1 MGGMSRAFSQGMQQ
15 DQQHQQR
22 RQQLED
28 EKRKGLLKM
37 LTDDAETP
45 ADKYAAYQA
54 VYHQDPGV
62 LKQHVENLTRRI
74 TGKQAQPVVKPEDA
88 QAARL
93 APIAA
98 RGKTPERQAEEAS
111 QRERDATGKSK
122 LNLDKQQTEQG
133 QENIFGLIDKY
144 ITDPEQNKI
153 AKEEYV
159 RRQAGAKNSFKNLP
173 GSAGQPYQTPTGSWV
188 KPIQS
193 EDGTITEQPMPARW
207 KPPAPK
213 PGSPAVQFTNLLAK
227 KLLADRKQGPPLTNE
242 EEAQL
247 QASKSAMDEPGI
259 SRSEA
264 WAAAAAKNNLIAV
277 TDPTTGQ
284 DTLVPRAQAV
294 AAAGKGTPYLA
305 GVVSAPTG
313 MDKKNQMLA
322 QSALTQIDTMEKI
335 LDSDPGLTG
344 PGAGQWTAFNRWLG
358 SNSEDSQQFLAA
370 ATFMSE
376 HGVGVFGGRNIHS
389 IEDLQGLMGSLKTN
403 PKALKAAL
411 EQARQTMQP
420 WATAG
425 GRLPAPKAAQG
436 GGAHQYAI
444 DDKGKRHKTL
454 DPKAQLPQGWKWAD

>member
-1 MGGMSRAFSQGMQQ
+1 MSFADLKYLVPGGPKLPTERGVA
-15 DQQHQQR
+15 
-22 RQQLED
+22 LED
-28 EKRKGLLKM
+28 EQRKAKLDQFQELFNQDRISPIQLSQAIDDVYKDAAPEQRAGVFTRMFNKGKAKKQ
-37 LTDDAETP
+37 DDA
-45 ADKYAAYQA
+45 
-54 VYHQDPGV
+54 
-62 LKQHVENLTRRI
+62 N
-74 TGKQAQPVVKPEDA
+74 
-88 QAARL
+88 
-93 APIAA
+93 
-98 RGKTPERQAEEAS
+98 
-111 QRERDATGKSK
+111 ATGR
-122 LNLDKQQTEQG
+122 QQRSQEEQAILAGAKPPASAAPPAPKPAPETSDTRARADYTQFKKDHPEYEGSFEQWKTEQG
-133 QENIFGLIDKY
+133 AAGRAAG
-144 ITDPEQNKI
+144 TP
-153 AKEEYV
+153 AK
-159 RRQAGAKNSFKNLP
+159 
-173 GSAGQPYQTPTGSWV
+173 
-188 KPIQS
+188 
-193 EDGTITEQPMPARW
+193 PAV
-207 KPPAPK
+207 PPK

-247 QASKSAMDEPGI
+247 QAAKSAMDEPGV
-259 SRSEA
+259 SRAAA
-264 WAAAAAKNNLIAV
+264 WATAAAKNNLIAV

-294 AAAGKGTPYLA
+294 AAAVKGTPYLA
-305 GVVSAPTG
+305 GAVSAPTG

-335 LDSDPGLTG
+335 LDADPGLTG

-436 GGAHQYAI
+436 GGGAAPIVQQSKKTGQYRYST
-444 DDKGKRHKTL
+444 DGGKTWQ
-454 DPKAQLPQGWKWAD
+454 PGQPPQK